1 MQHTYLSDL
10 QDLIR
15 IHLHVFH
22 ISEYADDRYRHIYL
36 SHYEYETYVNIVRL
50 DSGDI
55 KEKPNWFVVKQISPV
70 IGLNIFIQLVDFV
83 EDLKTTNKEK
93 QIKTAKLEERKQQWR
108 PKKWKMWPVQIWNKQ
123 QENWMNILSFQF
135 AVSTYYFH
143 IRYQQL
149 ENIRSN

>member
-1 MQHTYLSDL
+1 MTFKIWLEFTFMCSTLVSMPTIDV
-10 QDLIR
+10 D
-15 IHLHVFH
+15 
-22 ISEYADDRYRHIYL
+22 IYL

-50 DSGDI
+50 DSGDT

-83 EDLKTTNKEK
+83 EDLKTTNTEK
-93 QIKTAKLEERKQQWR
+93 QIKNAKLKEKQQWR
-108 PKKWKMWPVQIWNKQ
+108 PKKWKRWPVQIWNKQ

-135 AVSTYYFH
+135 AVSTCYFH

-149 ENIRSN
+149 EKIRSN